1 MEKRAATIIRPLMES
16 DAAEVA
22 AIAAQSP
29 GAAQWPES
37 SYRSLTAHGIWGW
50 VAEGGGR
57 IRGFLVGR
65 ITGDQAELLNLA
77 VLTAQRRRGVGAE
90 LLQTFVQTLA
100 ERGIREI
107 FLEVRESNAAAVA
120 FYRAQGFQETG
131 RRTGYYREPRE
142 DAICMSRKLTG

>member
-1 MEKRAATIIRPLMES
+1 MEKRAAAIIRPLTEG

-37 SYRSLTAHGIWGW
+37 GYRNLAAQGIWGW
-50 VAEGGGR
+50 VVEDTGH
-57 IRGFLVGR
+57 ICGFLVGR

-77 VLTAQRRRGVGAE
+77 VLEAQRRRGVGGE
-90 LLQTFVQTLA
+90 LLQTFVQTLS
-100 ERGIREI
+100 ERGIREV
-107 FLEVRESNAAAVA
+107 FLEVRESNAAAAA
-120 FYRAQGFQETG
+120 FYRARGFQETG

-142 DAICMSRKLTG
+142 DAICMVRKLTG